1 MWGLA
6 QPMDTLVRLP
16 CADMATMIITHTLAR
31 LTVTTARIGSWTE
44 SSSGLARGS
53 TDSMAA
59 VSTVGASTVVVT
71 TVEAFTVVVVMVIV
85 AADLTT
91 RDSEVTAASTAV
103 KVSTGVAVSMVIVDF
118 MEAAGFTAAVA
129 GSMEKAVSMAV
140 VEATGAG
147 IANCQES

>member
-1 MWGLA
+1 
-6 QPMDTLVRLP
+6 
-16 CADMATMIITHTLAR
+16 
-31 LTVTTARIGSWTE
+31 
-44 SSSGLARGS
+44 
-53 TDSMAA
+53 MAA

-71 TVEAFTVVVVMVIV
+71 TAEAFTVVVMVIV

-103 KVSTGVAVSMVIVDF
+103 KVSTGAAVSMVIVDF

>member
-1 MWGLA
+1 LA
-6 QPMDTLVRLP
+6 QRTDMLGPLLFAR
-16 CADMATMIITHTLAR
+16 MATMIITHTLAR
-31 LTVTTARIGSWTE
+31 LTVTTARIGSWAE

-53 TDSMAA
+53 TAMAA
-59 VSTVGASTVVVT
+59 VSTVGAS
-71 TVEAFTVVVVMVIV
+71 TVVVVMVIV

-129 GSMEKAVSMAV
+129 GSMEEAVSMAV